1 MEIQCTSMAAVP
13 PPLRAWS
20 ETQQTRC
27 TFGEILTYWKAHD
40 AITFLVDLGIYHP
53 SLNDFLTH
61 GEKKQELGFKPV
73 ISRQRFVV
81 SRTILKHILWEIL
94 LKEHIADIVLIRNE
108 DGRILVKDHPSVYI
122 CLSYSGASIAI
133 SVGKRKLGSDIEVV
147 RPLHDKKIISSPF
160 FSDMNCKVEK
170 ERIRQV
176 IHVWTL
182 VEAYAKLH
190 DINPYPLLNNRSLF
204 NDVNF
209 VSYCIN
215 QHSIFSLASDSDQCT
230 DALVWLDTSGTGKS
244 SCSGDDGMGRSD
256 IFAGNMLVHT

>member
-1 MEIQCTSMAAVP
+1 LEIPCDTVTAIL
-13 PPLRAWS
+13 PPLRSWS
-20 ETQQTRC
+20 RTIRNRC
-27 TFGEILTYWKAHD
+27 AFDEIPACWKAHD
-40 AITFLVDLGIYHP
+40 AITFLVDLGVYHP

-61 GEKKQELGFKPV
+61 GEKKQELGYKPV

-81 SRTILKHILWEIL
+81 SRTILKHILREIL
-94 LKEHIADIVLIRNE
+94 SKEHIADIVLIRNE
-108 DGRILVKDHPSVYI
+108 DGRILVKDHFSVYI

-133 SVGKRKLGSDIEVV
+133 TVGKRKLGSDIEVV

-160 FSDMNCKVEK
+160 FSDMSCKGEK

-204 NDVNF
+204 KDVNF

-215 QHSIFSLASDSDQCT
+215 QHSIFSLASGPDQCT
-230 DALVWLDTSGTGKS
+230 DALVWLDTSGSEKS
-244 SCSGDDGMGRSD
+244 SCSGDGGMGRSD
-256 IFAGNMLVHT
+256 FFAGNMLVHT

>member
-1 MEIQCTSMAAVP
+1 MEILCDTVP
-13 PPLRAWS
+13 AILPPLRSWS
-20 ETQQTRC
+20 RTIRNHC
-27 TFGEILTYWKAHD
+27 AFGEILTYWKAHD
-40 AITFLVDLGIYHP
+40 AITFLVDLGVYHP

-61 GEKKQELGFKPV
+61 SEKKQELAYKPV

-81 SRTILKHILWEIL
+81 SRILLKYILREIL
-94 LKEHIADIVLIRNE
+94 SKEHIADIVLIRNE
-108 DGRILVKDHPSVYI
+108 EGRILVKNYPSVYI

-133 SVGKRKLGSDIEVV
+133 TMGKRKLGSDIEVV
-147 RPLHDKKIISSPF
+147 RPLHDKKIISSPIF
-160 FSDMNCKVEK
+160 NDMNCKNEK

-190 DINPYPLLNNRSLF
+190 DINPYPLINNRSLF
-204 NDVNF
+204 KDGNF

-215 QHSIFSLASDSDQCT
+215 QHSIFSLATGPDQCT

-244 SCSGDDGMGRSD
+244 SYSADKGMGRSD
-256 IFAGNMLVHT
+256 FFAENMNVHT